1 MIMGYPPQNPQY
13 PGQPYGQPQQG
24 YGQPPAQQQQYVPGG
39 PPQQYGAPE
48 GVAAAFD
55 FGQVYGQAD
64 PTAGSIDNGTYPA
77 IVESAEF
84 DRTQSGDK
92 WAWTVKFQITSAPYV
107 GRRRTKTLSIN
118 PTKNDGSPNGVG
130 LGITFRQ
137 AHTLGVP
144 LGPPIGEP
152 GEVPVWQ
159 QVPQQATP
167 EQTLAA
173 AGRLAAQMM
182 TGRPCRIVL
191 GTRPAHGDYPES
203 QEIKD
208 IKPAM
213 PGDPTSLPAGAGQAA
228 PPAPGGFQPP
238 QGMQPPPGQP
248 VYPQQAAPPQGYPQ
262 PGAQPVGPAQ
272 QPPWGGQPQQAPQA
286 PAPYG
291 APPGT
296 FPGQVAPQ
304 GPTGYGAGPA
314 GPPSTPAAGYS
325 AAGAPPNPGQPG
337 NGQFTPQGQ
346 AQQWAD
352 PNGQPAQGPAQAQ
365 PAAAAPPWAN
375 GQQAA
380 PQQAAQQPQ
389 PGTPPQPPW
398 AQQQ

>member
-1 MIMGYPPQNPQY
+1 MIMGYPPQNPQQ
-13 PGQPYGQPQQG
+13 PGQPWQGGYANPPMQGQPPQQA
-24 YGQPPAQQQQYVPGG
+24 YGQPPAQQYVPGG
-39 PPQQYGAPE
+39 PPGAPQAYGAPE
-48 GVAAAFD
+48 TVAAAFD

-92 WAWTVKFQITSAPYV
+92 WAWTVRFQITAAPYV

-137 AHTLGVP
+137 AHALGVP

-159 QVPQQATP
+159 QVPPQATP

-213 PGDPTSLPAGAGQAA
+213 PGDPTSLPPQAGQAA
-228 PPAPGGFQPP
+228 PPAPGQGFAPP
-238 QGMQPPPGQP
+238 QQPQGGPAGGS
-248 VYPQQAAPPQGYPQ
+248 YAPPQGYPQ

-291 APPGT
+291 APPGS

-304 GPTGYGAGPA
+304 G
-314 GPPSTPAAGYS
+314 TPVQ
-325 AAGAPPNPGQPG
+325 PGQPG
-337 NGQFTPQGQ
+337 NGQFTQQGQ
-346 AQQWAD
+346 AQQQWAD
-352 PNGQPAQGPAQAQ
+352 PNGQPAQPPQQAQ

-375 GQQAA
+375 GQPA

-389 PGTPPQPPW
+389 PGTPPAPPW